1 MLLKFTYY
9 AQYYAQE
16 QELWLECY
24 AILYTGL
31 HEQIATCT
39 IDNFRKTVL
48 LECINNEWYLVY
60 TAVCRT
66 MTVLL
71 ECIDRLLRFVL
82 ILHISNYADIMFNA
96 FNNSLCS
103 NYAGI

>member
-1 MLLKFTYY
+1 ML
-9 AQYYAQE
+9 
-16 QELWLECY
+16 CY
-24 AILYTGL
+24 LYTGL

-39 IDNFRKTVL
+39 IDNFRETVL
-48 LECINNEWYLVY
+48 LECIYEWYLVY

-71 ECIDRLLRFVL
+71 EYIDRLLRFVL
-82 ILHISNYADIMFNA
+82 ILHISNYAGIMLNA
-96 FNNSLCS
+96 FNNLLCS